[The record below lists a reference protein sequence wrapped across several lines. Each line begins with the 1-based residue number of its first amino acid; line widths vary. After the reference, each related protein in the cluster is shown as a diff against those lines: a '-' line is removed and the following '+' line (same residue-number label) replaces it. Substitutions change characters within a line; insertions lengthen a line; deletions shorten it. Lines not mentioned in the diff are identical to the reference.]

1 MSASPDNFES
11 LEKLLRLKRHEQP
24 PPRYFNEFSG
34 RVLSRIEAGEGRSSL
49 WERFGFDLRPAFAA
63 AAGMFACG
71 LVVYG
76 VATTDGAPA
85 MNSGFV
91 GMGES
96 STALLQPSA
105 MFAGHSDSGNST
117 NVVPDYGTPI
127 DRKAFGGQVLQV
139 NHLIRQ

>member
-11 LEKLLRLKRHEQP
+11 LEKLLKLKRHEQP

-34 RVLSRIEAGEGRSSL
+34 RVLTRIEAGEGRASL
-49 WERFGFDLRPAFAA
+49 WEQFGFDLRPAFAA

-76 VATTDGAPA
+76 VATSDGGPN
-85 MNSGFV
+85 MNSGLI
-91 GMGES
+91 GMGETS
-96 STALLQPSA
+96 SGLLEPSR
-105 MFAGHSDSGNST
+105 MFAAHNDAGNST

-127 DRKAFGGQVLQV
+127 DRKAFGGQVLPV
-139 NHLIRQ
+139 NHLIQQ